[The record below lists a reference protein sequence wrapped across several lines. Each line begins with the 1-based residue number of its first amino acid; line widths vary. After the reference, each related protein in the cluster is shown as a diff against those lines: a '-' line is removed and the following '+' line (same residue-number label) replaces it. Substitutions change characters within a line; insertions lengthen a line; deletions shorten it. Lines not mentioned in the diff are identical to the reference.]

1 MMMKKIV
8 PKIRLK
14 NLHKSFNHNHVLKGV
29 DLEIQD
35 GESVVIIGG
44 SGTGKSVLLK
54 CVVGL
59 LRPDDGSLIEIE
71 GQDLSRISS
80 SDQKRLRSKISMLFQ
95 GSALFDS
102 LPVWENICFGLLQ
115 NKNMKRQEGLKVALE
130 RLNAVG
136 LKEQVAALYPAELS
150 GGMQRRV
157 ALARAVASTPEILFC
172 DEPTAGL
179 DPIFCG
185 IISEL
190 IRTHAK
196 QLGCTTITITHDMTC
211 ARRVGDRIAM
221 LYEGKLIW
229 IGTPQELDNVK
240 NPYVYQFV
248 HGQSH
253 GPINA

>member
-1 MMMKKIV
+1 MNPT

-14 NLHKSFNHNHVLKGV
+14 NLKKSFNDHPVLRSV
-29 DLEIQD
+29 DLDIHP
-35 GESVVIIGG
+35 GESLVIIGG

-54 CVVGL
+54 CILGL
-59 LRPDDGSLIEIE
+59 LTPDPGSLIEIE
-71 GQDLSRISS
+71 GTALDTISS
-80 SDQKRLRSKISMLFQ
+80 SEKKRLRSKISMLFQ

-115 NKNMKRQEGLKVALE
+115 NKGIKRKEALDIASQ
-130 RLNAVG
+130 RLQAVG
-136 LKEQVAALYPAELS
+136 IKESVAYLYPSELS

-185 IISEL
+185 VISDL
-190 IRTHAK
+190 IRTHVK
-196 QLGCTTITITHDMTC
+196 KLGCTTMTITHDMAC
-211 ARRVGDRIAM
+211 ARHVGDRIAM

-229 IGTPQELDNVK
+229 IGTPQEIDK
-240 NPYVYQFV
+240 TDNPYVNQFV
-248 HGQSH
+248 HGKSQ
-253 GPINA
+253 GPIQL